1 MSRYKELFR
10 DTAIFAIG
18 SIGTKLILFLMVPL
32 YTNYMSS
39 AEYGTADLIFTI
51 AQLMT
56 SFLSIVI
63 FDAVI
68 RFGLSSREKRENVLF
83 VGFVVLFFSAISGAI
98 ITPVIGLYKTIT
110 EWKWYL
116 YIYVLLVY
124 CIVSNSIILRCLEE
138 TDSMRH

>member
-83 VGFVVLFFSAISGAI
+83 VGFVVLFFLGNFWSHNHA
-98 ITPVIGLYKTIT
+98 
-110 EWKWYL
+110 
-116 YIYVLLVY
+116 
-124 CIVSNSIILRCLEE
+124 SNWFI
-138 TDSMRH
+138 

>member
-68 RFGLSSREKRENVLF
+68 RFGLSAEKNAKM
-83 VGFVVLFFSAISGAI
+83 FFCWICRTVFLGNFWSHNHA
-98 ITPVIGLYKTIT
+98 
-110 EWKWYL
+110 
-116 YIYVLLVY
+116 
-124 CIVSNSIILRCLEE
+124 SNWFI
-138 TDSMRH
+138 